1 MSDKPDKLITDDGLR
16 LDGRHADEIRPMKIE
31 IGVLSR
37 ADGSCYLE
45 WGRNKVLVG
54 VFGPREVHPRRSQRA
69 DTAVIR
75 YKYNMASFSTED
87 RARPGPSRRS
97 IEISK
102 VSREAFEPVIMAELF
117 PKTAIDIFVEILQ
130 ADAGTRTAAIN
141 ASSIA
146 LADAGIPMKGLVTSC
161 AFGKV
166 DGQIV
171 LDLNKDED
179 NYGEADFPV
188 AMTQDGEITLIQMD
202 GNLTPDEIQKGFE
215 LVKKGCKEILE
226 IQQAVLRKKFETP
239 VEEPEA
245 EAAEEAEEPELE
257 VVETEPSLE
266 YAPEAAVVEE
276 IIEEAEEPEEGISE
290 ETAEACAVNKEAPEC
305 EELEKVI
312 KDAEAEVV
320 EGEAVEKVVEAEI
333 EEEAEEEAFEDKADF
348 ESSFE
353 ASFEGVSEPEE
364 LEEPELEETVS
375 GEEAE
380 IEPEIEEFAEE
391 KAQPEAEPQLEEK
404 VEVEEETQLEQET
417 QLEAEPQLE
426 EKAEVEEETQ
436 LEEKVE
442 VEEEP
447 QLEQEVQPEEVGI
460 EEAASE
466 ETFESEPEIES
477 EAESKKETPAEQTVE
492 EPEEECKGPWKVVKD
507 PSESGSRG
515 ENDE

>member
-16 LDGRHADEIRPMKIE
+16 LDGRRADEIRPMKIE

-45 WGRNKVLVG
+45 WGRNKILVG
-54 VFGPREVHPRRSQRA
+54 VFGPREAHPRRLQRA
-69 DTAVIR
+69 DAAVIR
-75 YKYNMASFSTED
+75 YRYNMASFSVED

-102 VSREAFEPVIMAELF
+102 VSREAFEPVIMAELY

-171 LDLNKDED
+171 LDLNKEED

-188 AMTQDGEITLIQMD
+188 ALTQDGEITLLQMD
-202 GNLTPDEIQKGFE
+202 GHLTPEEIKKGFE

-226 IQQAVLRKKFETP
+226 IQQTVLRKKFETP

-245 EAAEEAEEPELE
+245 ELEAKLETKTVDTESEAA
-257 VVETEPSLE
+257 ETEPSLE
-266 YAPEAAVVEE
+266 YAPEAAAVEE
-276 IIEEAEEPEEGISE
+276 TIEKAEELEAEPSEETTKEGTVTETVPEAEELEEIVKEAEVEVVGGEAIEEAI
-290 ETAEACAVNKEAPEC
+290 
-305 EELEKVI
+305 
-312 KDAEAEVV
+312 EAET
-320 EGEAVEKVVEAEI
+320 EEEAIEAETEEEAI
-333 EEEAEEEAFEDKADF
+333 EAETEEEAEEA
-348 ESSFE
+348 
-353 ASFEGVSEPEE
+353 
-364 LEEPELEETVS
+364 ETE
-375 GEEAE
+375 EEAE
-380 IEPEIEEFAEE
+380 EAETEEEAEE
-391 KAQPEAEPQLEEK
+391 AETEEEAEEAET
-404 VEVEEETQLEQET
+404 EEEAI
-417 QLEAEPQLE
+417 EAED
-426 EKAEVEEETQ
+426 
-436 LEEKVE
+436 
-442 VEEEP
+442 
-447 QLEQEVQPEEVGI
+447 
-460 EEAASE
+460 
-466 ETFESEPEIES
+466 ES
-477 EAESKKETPAEQTVE
+477 
-492 EPEEECKGPWKVVKD
+492 KGPWKVVKD

>member
-1 MSDKPDKLITDDGLR
+1 MSDKPEKLITDDGLR

-54 VFGPREVHPRRSQRA
+54 VFGPREAHPRRSQRA

-171 LDLNKDED
+171 LDLNKEED

-188 AMTQDGEITLIQMD
+188 AMTQDGEITLLQMD
-202 GNLTPDEIQKGFE
+202 GNLTPDEIRKGFE

-239 VEEPEA
+239 VEEPEVK
-245 EAAEEAEEPELE
+245 AAEESEEAEIE
-257 VVETEPSLE
+257 VVETESSLE
-266 YAPEAAVVEE
+266 YASEAAVVEE
-276 IIEEAEEPEEGISE
+276 IVEEAEEPEKGISE

-305 EELEKVI
+305 EELETVI

-353 ASFEGVSEPEE
+353 GVPEPEE

-375 GEEAE
+375 GEEE
-380 IEPEIEEFAEE
+380 IEPEIEELAEE
-391 KAQPEAEPQLEEK
+391 KVEVEAEPQLEEKAEVEAEPQLEEK
-404 VEVEEETQLEQET
+404 VEVE
-417 QLEAEPQLE
+417 AEPQL
-426 EKAEVEEETQ
+426 
-436 LEEKVE
+436 
-442 VEEEP
+442 
-447 QLEQEVQPEEVGI
+447 

-466 ETFESEPEIES
+466 ETFESGSEVES
-477 EAESKKETPAEQTVE
+477 EAESIKETPAEQTVE

>member
-1 MSDKPDKLITDDGLR
+1 MSDKPEKLITDDGLR
-16 LDGRHADEIRPMKIE
+16 LDGRRADEIRPMKIE

-45 WGRNKVLVG
+45 WGRNKILVG
-54 VFGPREVHPRRSQRA
+54 VFGPREAHPRRSQRA

-75 YKYNMASFSTED
+75 YKYNMASFSVED

-117 PKTAIDIFVEILQ
+117 PKTAIDIFVEVLQ

-141 ASSIA
+141 ASSVA

-188 AMTQDGEITLIQMD
+188 AMTQDGEITLVQMD
-202 GNLTPDEIQKGFE
+202 GHLTPEEIKKGLE

-239 VEEPEA
+239 VEELAEEAAETSNTENEVVEA
-245 EAAEEAEEPELE
+245 EAP
-257 VVETEPSLE
+257 PE
-266 YAPEAAVVEE
+266 YASEVAVVEE
-276 IIEEAEEPEEGISE
+276 ALKETEEFEGAVSEEIAEAGAVTEAVPEFDELEEIIKEAEAGIEEETIEEVIESEIEEK
-290 ETAEACAVNKEAPEC
+290 A
-305 EELEKVI
+305 
-312 KDAEAEVV
+312 
-320 EGEAVEKVVEAEI
+320 
-333 EEEAEEEAFEDKADF
+333 EEEAEEDEADF
-348 ESSFE
+348 EASFE
-353 ASFEGVSEPEE
+353 ASFEDVSEPDEFEE
-364 LEEPELEETVS
+364 LEPEEAVS
-375 GEEAE
+375 GEEE
-380 IEPEIEEFAEE
+380 TGFESEIEEF
-391 KAQPEAEPQLEEK
+391 
-404 VEVEEETQLEQET
+404 
-417 QLEAEPQLE
+417 
-426 EKAEVEEETQ
+426 
-436 LEEKVE
+436 

-447 QLEQEVQPEEVGI
+447 QPEEELQVEEEAGI

-466 ETFESEPEIES
+466 ETFESEPEVES
-477 EAESKKETPAEQTVE
+477 EAESGEEAPAEEQLEAEEEPVE
-492 EPEEECKGPWKVVKD
+492 EPEEEKCEGPWKVVKD

-515 ENDE
+515 EKDE